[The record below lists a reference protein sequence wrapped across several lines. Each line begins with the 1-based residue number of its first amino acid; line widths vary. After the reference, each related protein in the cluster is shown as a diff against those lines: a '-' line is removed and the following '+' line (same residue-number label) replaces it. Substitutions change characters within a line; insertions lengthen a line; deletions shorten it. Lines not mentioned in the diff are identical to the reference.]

1 MFLVDQESVNTRV
14 NYFRLIEKKIIIIP
28 PNSPFKQKPSTLY
41 SVHTQPLSQEMKNNP
56 NLHSLTPNIFVINL
70 PCLSS
75 MIEPMA
81 FLHIPL
87 HLEPLIMSD
96 AQTLLETMTH
106 TKSNSPQNS
115 FYCPSSH
122 ARHQMIRLRSLH
134 PNVISP
140 KGSPM
145 RCLYNPLNTPTFKPY
160 SIHLSHQTIY

>member
-1 MFLVDQESVNTRV
+1 
-14 NYFRLIEKKIIIIP
+14 
-28 PNSPFKQKPSTLY
+28 
-41 SVHTQPLSQEMKNNP
+41 
-56 NLHSLTPNIFVINL
+56 
-70 PCLSS
+70 

-96 AQTLLETMTH
+96 AQTLLVSMTH
-106 TKSNSPQNS
+106 TKSNSSQNN

-145 RCLYNPLNTPTFKPY
+145 RCLYNHLNTPNLQALLNPPLPSNNLLIFRYWSSQFIFRIRKRNVVCNSFLYLKP
-160 SIHLSHQTIY
+160 TIRHY